1 MLMGIDVHGAPPL
14 ISASQRGGLPGE
26 PAAGLAPLMRFTV
39 AIHLSASVN
48 RYRTRPVKDFRRLKT
63 AERRIAAKLLSR
75 RGELARRP
83 RQLRWRVLATFRLE
97 TVPQQPKRATIRD
110 VAEATGLSPAAVSY
124 ALRGIQTS
132 EETQQRVR
140 HAAAELGYNVNRIAR
155 ALASGRTGTVG
166 LLFGSLEDL
175 WQQLLGVGIG
185 SALLARDHYAL
196 LVDAA
201 GDPERQLLLAQQL
214 RDQRV
219 DGLIVHPLDPSDER
233 WSPLA
238 DSLPIVSIGDALHA
252 GQAAGEVLFDNRTG
266 VTLALEHLHKLG
278 HRQIGV
284 LTPTQPSTPDRPA
297 DIHVTAEAERLS
309 LDVSIISS
317 PPALTA
323 ATEVVRE
330 VLAKTDRPTALFCF
344 ADSIAYGA
352 YAAAR
357 ELGLHIPG
365 EVSVAGYDDH
375 PMSALLTPALTTM
388 DWDTDRIVRAA
399 VRLILA
405 AIERKPHRRR
415 IVQPPHLRERGSTGR
430 PASVPAP

>member
-1 MLMGIDVHGAPPL
+1 M
-14 ISASQRGGLPGE
+14 
-26 PAAGLAPLMRFTV
+26 
-39 AIHLSASVN
+39 
-48 RYRTRPVKDFRRLKT
+48 
-63 AERRIAAKLLSR
+63 
-75 RGELARRP
+75 
-83 RQLRWRVLATFRLE
+83 
-97 TVPQQPKRATIRD
+97 PQQRKRATIRE

-132 EETQQRVR
+132 EETQERVR
-140 HAAAELGYNVNRIAR
+140 RAAAELGYNVDRIAR

-201 GDPERQLLLAQQL
+201 GDPERQLLLADQL

-219 DGLIVHPLDPSDER
+219 DGLIVQPLDPSDER
-233 WSPLA
+233 WSQLA
-238 DSLPIVSIGDALHA
+238 ESLPIVSIGDALHG
-252 GQAAGEVLFDNRTG
+252 GQAAGEVVFDNRAG

-278 HRQIGV
+278 HRRIGV

-297 DIHVTAEAERLS
+297 DIHVTAEAERLG

-317 PPALTA
+317 PPALPA
-323 ATEVVRE
+323 ATEVARE
-330 VLAKTDRPTALFCF
+330 VLSKTDRPTALFCF

-357 ELGLHIPG
+357 ELGLRIPG
-365 EVSVAGYDDH
+365 RGVDLRLRRSPD
-375 PMSALLTPALTTM
+375 
-388 DWDTDRIVRAA
+388 VRAA
-399 VRLILA
+399 DTGAYHDGLEYRPDRPCRRPARPRRYRAKA
-405 AIERKPHRRR
+405 ATAAAR
-415 IVQPPHLRERGSTGR
+415 VQPPHLRKRGSTGP
-430 PASVPAP
+430 PATTG